1 MTEVP
6 TIADIEATKERIAPY
21 ALETP
26 ALPYFGTQGMRRLD
40 RGTRVSLKLELLQH
54 TGSFKL
60 RGALNV
66 ILNLSDSEKRRGIV
80 ALSSGNHAIST
91 AYAANLLGTPAKV
104 VLPRKASPHRIRRCT
119 DLGAEIILAQSLAE
133 LLHVTEQVQQEEGR
147 ALVHSF
153 EGPRIFEG
161 TATVGWE
168 FCRDVP
174 DLDAVIVPIG
184 GGGLIAGIGAAIK
197 QVRPRCA
204 VFGVEPKGA
213 QGMKLSLA
221 AGAPLSKVQVDT
233 IADSIGTPFHTPG
246 AFSLV
251 QRFVEDIVTVED
263 AELVDA
269 MKLMFSDLKLAVE
282 PAGAAAMAAILGP
295 LKARLSGK
303 HVGLIVSGT
312 NIDPQTFA
320 DLTQ

>member
-1 MTEVP
+1 
-6 TIADIEATKERIAPY
+6 
-21 ALETP
+21 
-26 ALPYFGTQGMRRLD
+26 
-40 RGTRVSLKLELLQH
+40 
-54 TGSFKL
+54 
-60 RGALNV
+60 
-66 ILNLSDSEKRRGIV
+66 
-80 ALSSGNHAIST
+80 
-91 AYAANLLGTPAKV
+91 
-104 VLPRKASPHRIRRCT
+104 
-119 DLGAEIILAQSLAE
+119 
-133 LLHVTEQVQQEEGR
+133 
-147 ALVHSF
+147 
-153 EGPRIFEG
+153 
-161 TATVGWE
+161 
-168 FCRDVP
+168 
-174 DLDAVIVPIG
+174 
-184 GGGLIAGIGAAIK
+184 
-197 QVRPRCA
+197 
-204 VFGVEPKGA
+204 
-213 QGMKLSLA
+213 MKLSLA

-295 LKARLSGK
+295 LKARLCGK